1 MPTHYLKLF
10 YALLLLLL
18 HSAASILSFNNSA
31 QIKCIERE
39 REALL
44 NFKHSL
50 IDVYGMMSTWRD
62 NENSPDC
69 CNWKGIQCHH
79 QTGLVTILSLPGQ
92 YPTSYLSGTVNITSL
107 LALQNIQHL
116 DLSYNDFGGSQ
127 IPQLIGSLTNLRY
140 LNLSRSE
147 FGGSIPAQLGNLTHL
162 LSLDLSQF
170 FSPWR
175 YPISTWKPYTFK
187 ASRSQSQLLSSRGTP
202 LSTCKSVTVDV
213 SRSWKKFMCWST
225 PFPGWESSF
234 LAHSWTS

>member
-69 CNWKGIQCHH
+69 CNWKGIQCDH
-79 QTGLVTILSLPGQ
+79 QTGLVTILSLPGNDTQ
-92 YPTSYLSGTVNITSL
+92 HLSGTLNITSL
-107 LALQNIQHL
+107 FALQHIQHV
-116 DLSYNDFGGSQ
+116 DLSYSDFGGSQ
-127 IPQLIGSLTNLRY
+127 IPELMGSLTNLRY
-140 LNLSRSE
+140 LNLSYSILA
-147 FGGSIPAQLGNLTHL
+147 GSISTQLENLR
-162 LSLDLSQF
+162 QF
-170 FSPWR
+170 SFRRTPL
-175 YPISTWKPYTFK
+175 STWKPYTFK
-187 ASRSQSQLLSSRGTP
+187 VPRSQ
-202 LSTCKSVTVDV
+202 
-213 SRSWKKFMCWST
+213 
-225 PFPGWESSF
+225 
-234 LAHSWTS
+234 